1 MAFLGCFDRS
11 KDLFGV
17 PFRLDFGKDLQQL
30 LIGTDEEG
38 GPLNANH
45 FLAIHVLFLEN
56 IKLFADYFVYICK
69 EGVRQV
75 VLLFEFLLGLGR
87 VARDTQDDGAGLLY
101 LFEDITKA
109 AGFDG
114 AAGSIGLGIKEEH
127 DRFAAEIFQVH
138 GLVFFSLKRKVGHF
152 VVHFHEK
159 SPSPKRDA
167 MQRDYSMTTK
177 AARSL
182 ALLLALAAPALAQ
195 YPGHIGSTNK
205 KEAPTVRAVA
215 VLEWTGDMGKPS
227 ASRIIPIS
235 VFDGEQYQPG
245 GLYLAKPE
253 PLALE
258 PGTEYVL
265 EDAGVARGLFDI
277 YNAHDV
283 DGYWFGYG
291 AWKPM
296 APAPKRAKPKQGRN
310 MPQVVTDAGDGRPHF
325 KGRDSSGNST
335 STDSSSTSTSSTSNS
350 GSSNSSS
357 SNSPSSGDP
366 DRPTLRRRSDSSSST
381 PGSAPSASS
390 TNAGPSPE
398 TPIGG
403 ADPDRPRIMHG
414 QQTPTDEYQPAQLT
428 GVPLGLQQMIAVSDA
443 SDREAHPF
451 VYLWADPAD
460 AAKMQEQMQIAAT
473 AAIAATQPP
482 PAKTTTRVHT
492 ATATTAAQR
501 RKAAAAAATPPK
513 AVFTNERFKAYEL
526 TYSGGATLVYTAE
539 TQDHAGKTKYVTLIA
554 QPDFNG
560 VPKVLFK
567 SVTDDVHLDV
577 TPKMRLVD
585 AVDARAN
592 NRGDLVFEL
601 RRTHDREFVIYRI
614 SGGQAEQVF
623 TTGSLPNSSQSDSTS
638 SS

>member
-1 MAFLGCFDRS
+1 
-11 KDLFGV
+11 
-17 PFRLDFGKDLQQL
+17 
-30 LIGTDEEG
+30 
-38 GPLNANH
+38 
-45 FLAIHVLFLEN
+45 
-56 IKLFADYFVYICK
+56 
-69 EGVRQV
+69 
-75 VLLFEFLLGLGR
+75 
-87 VARDTQDDGAGLLY
+87 
-101 LFEDITKA
+101 
-109 AGFDG
+109 
-114 AAGSIGLGIKEEH
+114 
-127 DRFAAEIFQVH
+127 
-138 GLVFFSLKRKVGHF
+138 
-152 VVHFHEK
+152 
-159 SPSPKRDA
+159 

-182 ALLLALAAPALAQ
+182 TLLLALAAPALAQ
-195 YPGHIGSTNK
+195 YPGHVGSTNK

-258 PGTEYVL
+258 AGTEYVL
-265 EDAGVARGLFDI
+265 QDAGVARGLFDI
-277 YNAHDV
+277 NTAQDV

-296 APAPKRAKPKQGRN
+296 APPPKRPKPKQGRN
-310 MPQVVTDAGDGRPHF
+310 MPQVVTDAGNGRPHF

-335 STDSSSTSTSSTSNS
+335 STDSSSTSSTSNS
-350 GSSNSSS
+350 GSSNSG
-357 SNSPSSGDP
+357 SSGDP
-366 DRPTLRRRSDSSSST
+366 DRPTLRRRSDSSSSAH
-381 PGSAPSASS
+381 SAGASS
-390 TNAGPSPE
+390 ADAGSSPE

-428 GVPLGLQQMIAVSDA
+428 GVPSGLQQMIAVSDA

-460 AAKMQEQMQIAAT
+460 ATKMQEQMQIAAT
-473 AAIAATQPP
+473 AAIAASEPP
-482 PAKTTTRVHT
+482 PAKTTTRAHA

-501 RKAAAAAATPPK
+501 RKAAAAAAAAPPK

-526 TYSGGATLVYTAE
+526 TFSGGATLVYTAE

-567 SVTDDVHLDV
+567 SVTDDIHLDV

-614 SGGQAEQVF
+614 GGGQAEQVF
-623 TTGSLPNSSQSDSTS
+623 TTGSLPNSSQPDSTS